1 MMLTPTII
9 LIVKTILLAHKT
21 GLNIHGNI
29 YLKINLVL
37 RVNNLDEQL
46 KEVENMGLTVASQ
59 VKEVIKK
66 SEMNCAGDF
75 CDALDKKIEALV
87 NDAVNRAKS
96 NDRKTV
102 RPGDL

>member
-1 MMLTPTII
+1 M
-9 LIVKTILLAHKT
+9 A
-21 GLNIHGNI
+21 
-29 YLKINLVL
+29 
-37 RVNNLDEQL
+37 
-46 KEVENMGLTVASQ
+46 LTVASQ
-59 VKEVIKK
+59 VKDVIKK

-87 NDAVNRAKS
+87 NEAVNRAKS